1 MELHPGGLNYTLVL
15 QRHAGQTSVLQAPT
29 LGHMRSEDYLTTKI
43 FVDSFLLLLSI
54 MSSNRCSP
62 YVQSACHYCKINPFN
77 VIQDLSAWC
86 HDLNH
91 RQRLF
96 CDNDWLSSFIFPLK
110 SCFIS
115 FHFNFSAKIITFHT
129 SPLIT
134 NLYLRFWSFHRATH
148 TLLTLIY
155 WCFFVFC
162 HWVTALAGVAFSESF
177 IRGCAVIH
185 THGS

>member
-1 MELHPGGLNYTLVL
+1 
-15 QRHAGQTSVLQAPT
+15 
-29 LGHMRSEDYLTTKI
+29 
-43 FVDSFLLLLSI
+43 
-54 MSSNRCSP
+54 MSTNRWSP
-62 YVQSACHYCKINPFN
+62 YVQSACHYCKIIPFN
-77 VIQDLSAWC
+77 VIQDLSASC

-96 CDNDWLSSFIFPLK
+96 CDNDWLSSFLFPLK

-134 NLYLRFWSFHRATH
+134 NLYLRFWSFHRATR

-155 WCFFVFC
+155 WCFFC
-162 HWVTALAGVAFSESF
+162 LLSLSHGTPWSGLQWVLYQRLCCDSYTWILFDLSCCWLPRWLFLIISCRSGQWERHCRTAPSAPHQE
-177 IRGCAVIH
+177 CAN
-185 THGS
+185 

>member
-1 MELHPGGLNYTLVL
+1 
-15 QRHAGQTSVLQAPT
+15 
-29 LGHMRSEDYLTTKI
+29 
-43 FVDSFLLLLSI
+43 
-54 MSSNRCSP
+54 MSTNRWSP
-62 YVQSACHYCKINPFN
+62 YVQSACHYCKIIPFN
-77 VIQDLSAWC
+77 VIQDLSASC

-96 CDNDWLSSFIFPLK
+96 CDNDWLSSFLFPLK

-134 NLYLRFWSFHRATH
+134 NLYLRFWSFHRATR

-155 WCFFVFC
+155 WCFFLSFVIESRHSLEWPSVSPLSEAVLWFI
-162 HWVTALAGVAFSESF
+162 HMDLIRPELLLVATLTVSNYLL
-177 IRGCAVIH
+177 
-185 THGS
+185 